1 VKGGFFDENNSFI
14 YATSSHIKYM
24 LTSDCKTT
32 GTFKSIDQP
41 LYVSFFMKNLIFG
54 LNRQGEMEV
63 VEVNSTDYL
72 FKLALQQ
79 KNLVEVKEILSQGN
93 LQGHSIISYLK
104 QQGYSEIA
112 LFFE

>member
-1 VKGGFFDENNSFI
+1 
-14 YATSSHIKYM
+14 
-24 LTSDCKTT
+24 
-32 GTFKSIDQP
+32 
-41 LYVSFFMKNLIFG
+41 
-54 LNRQGEMEV
+54 MEV

-112 LFFE
+112 LFSNRILDNALIWLFLVVT